1 MSTSDIYIY
10 GGISTIA
17 NSMRLLSYGF
27 NSKSATHPIRIPHK
41 KEIFFAFLMR
51 KNMARTV
58 FHSLKLN
65 KKVSA

>member
-17 NSMRLLSYGF
+17 NSMRHLSYGF
-27 NSKSATHPIRIPHK
+27 IIKVQIILSELHI

-51 KNMARTV
+51 KNMARIV